1 MRREE
6 IGAKITGRA
15 LLRRQAITII
25 KRNKLLLK
33 KQQKWV
39 VIYD

>member
-15 LLRRQAITII
+15 LLRRQAITLI

-33 KQQKWV
+33 KQKWV